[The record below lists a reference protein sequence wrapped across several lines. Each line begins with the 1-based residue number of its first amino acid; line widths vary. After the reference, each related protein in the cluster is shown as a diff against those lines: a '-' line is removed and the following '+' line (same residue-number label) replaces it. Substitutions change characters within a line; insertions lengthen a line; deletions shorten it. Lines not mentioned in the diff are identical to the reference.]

1 MLLKKKKSIIELL
14 QVVVV
19 VVVGDCG
26 ATEGWESSQQQK
38 L

>member
-19 VVVGDCG
+19 GDCG
-26 ATEGWESSQQQK
+26 ATEGWESSQKQQQQK